1 MFITGVQ
8 IREVKFVKPFS
19 IDDMLRG
26 LPRPRTLSWLP
37 PLHGDSDV
45 AREIIAQQVPIDGSE
60 VVEWMHHSASYLA
73 VMDVFAQAIEDAG
86 GKISFAT
93 GDAYIPGVRMDS
105 QWYVRS
111 EPGSTVQSRGYG
123 IVVTPYGNV
132 SVPVGGKRTIV
143 FKDVLAWASLPWVS
157 AVQWIPNLL
166 RFDKLPK
173 PPIKSKIPFPS
184 TSGFV
189 APIFVNVSTRFPAPV
204 ALLKMN
210 MTTDKAQTITLRG
223 RSSSDYT
230 NVLFEQ
236 TVDLDAGENEFTLA
250 VLGFPAVPAFVLEIQ
265 PEDRTSATLNAMEV
279 YP

>member
-1 MFITGVQ
+1 MFIAGVQ
-8 IREVKFVKPFS
+8 VREVKFVKPFS

-37 PLHGDSDV
+37 PIHDSDV
-45 AREIIAQQVPIDGSE
+45 AREIIAQQVPVDGVE
-60 VVEWMHHSASYLA
+60 VVEWMHYSASYLA
-73 VMDVFAQAIEDAG
+73 VLDVFAQSIEDAG

-93 GDAYIPGVRMDS
+93 GDSYIPGVRMDS
-105 QWYVRS
+105 WYARS
-111 EPGSTVQSRGYG
+111 EPGSTVQARGYG

-143 FKDVLAWASLPWVS
+143 FKDALAWASLPWVS
-157 AVQWIPNLL
+157 SVQWILNLL

-184 TSGFV
+184 TGGLV
-189 APIFVNVSTRFPAPV
+189 APIFINISTRFPAPI
-204 ALLKMN
+204 ALLKIN

-230 NVLFEQ
+230 NEVFEQ

-265 PEDRTSATLNAMEV
+265 PEDRTSATLNVMEV